1 MPFGEH
7 SGDGGPPCGF
17 AAAKDALPPPPRCCR
32 SADPSPSRPGPGER
46 GYGEGERG
54 RGRGRGAASLSPHAS
69 QTRHGPPP
77 PSPHTSTPAPPTLRA
92 RIQCAKAY
100 DDRFGV
106 TNPPFVSLF
115 AVPRSVSP
123 GRPPWLLHTAPST
136 SSSLDDASSTGGPV
150 FDDGGWADAPPDVLR
165 LVVSRLA
172 PHDVQTALLVCRDW
186 RAGFA
191 AGLLSLRPRLLR
203 VDRLVDG

>member
-1 MPFGEH
+1 MSPH
-7 SGDGGPPCGF
+7 ASKRRPRAHHGGAGR
-17 AAAKDALPPPPRCCR
+17 AAASALSPPPPPPPR
-32 SADPSPSRPGPGER
+32 
-46 GYGEGERG
+46 
-54 RGRGRGAASLSPHAS
+54 
-69 QTRHGPPP
+69 
-77 PSPHTSTPAPPTLRA
+77 
-92 RIQCAKAY
+92 
-100 DDRFGV
+100 
-106 TNPPFVSLF
+106 FVSLL

-136 SSSLDDASSTGGPV
+136 SSSLDDTASTGGHV